1 MSHRCLFLIA
11 ALLTNISTGFTQT
24 LGDIARAERAR
35 REVLARRATSD
46 MPAKDVPAT
55 VVGREALIK
64 EALRVSGAKRQL
76 ERVLETSL
84 PTIANGPVPKG
95 VSAQEYRRLV
105 NDTFDAEHLMPAMEK
120 SVSNAVNEKTLIDI
134 VRWYRSPLGKKI
146 ATTEA
151 NVNDPDAAARLQHF
165 TSTLESNPPTP
176 NRQQLIEGISATTPG
191 ISRSFR
197 DFEKTF
203 RTQAS
208 ESITQDAALWYLFAY
223 DSLSEAELSAYLTF
237 LKSPSVTAFNNS
249 IWNALDATF
258 GDAAQHFGQKLADK
272 KR

>member
-120 SVSNAVNEKTLIDI
+120 SLKRHDKIRLYYELGSRFPGAGWDDLEDERPAVDAPVHLVQHPGVLLVDPHVVVAVAVGLDVGGDDGAAHRPAGAEHLQPDSQRRE
-134 VRWYRSPLGKKI
+134 VRSCSALLSFCASARMVRRSS
-146 ATTEA
+146 
-151 NVNDPDAAARLQHF
+151 
-165 TSTLESNPPTP
+165 STP
-176 NRQQLIEGISATTPG
+176 
-191 ISRSFR
+191 
-197 DFEKTF
+197 
-203 RTQAS
+203 
-208 ESITQDAALWYLFAY
+208 
-223 DSLSEAELSAYLTF
+223 
-237 LKSPSVTAFNNS
+237 
-249 IWNALDATF
+249 
-258 GDAAQHFGQKLADK
+258 
-272 KR
+272 